1 MDLLIIVTPHFNMT
15 ATAGFIDPFR
25 AANYLDAGTRFRWTF
40 ASMEGGMC
48 PASNGLSILT
58 EPLSVVK
65 NTKQDLVIVSSSW
78 TPEASYSNRLHT
90 ALRTWARKGATLG
103 ALDTGAF
110 ILAKAGL
117 LAGRQTTVHYEHIDA
132 MRELY
137 PDVIVCDELFTF
149 DGNRIACCGGSAAL
163 DFALHIIADT
173 YGASLATAAAHYV
186 FHQSVRAAGTK
197 QFPQAADPPLG
208 QTPAAVKTAIKL
220 MEENLEEP
228 LSIPAV
234 AAGTGLSQRQLDRLF
249 KHFVKKT
256 PALHYRDIRLDRAR
270 GLVTQTD
277 LSMAEIAIASGFS
290 SQVHFSS
297 AYRQRFG
304 LPPRSDR
311 VVGRVPFE
319 YRPLPMGRKKAP

>member
-1 MDLLIIVTPHFNMT
+1 MDLLIIVTPHFNLT

-40 ASMEGGMC
+40 ASMDGGVC

-58 EPLSVVK
+58 EPLSAVRS
-65 NTKQDLVIVSSSW
+65 TKQDIVIVSSSW
-78 TPEASYSNRLHT
+78 TPEASYSSRLHT
-90 ALRTWARKGATLG
+90 ALRAWERKGATLG

-117 LAGRQTTVHYEHIDA
+117 LAGHRTTVHYEHVDA

-137 PDVIVCDELFTF
+137 PDVHVCDELFVF
-149 DGNRIACCGGSAAL
+149 DENRIACCGGSASL
-163 DFALHIIADT
+163 DFALHIIANAH
-173 YGASLATAAAHYV
+173 GASLAAAAAQYV
-186 FHQSVRAAGTK
+186 FHQSIRASGTR
-197 QFPQAADPPLG
+197 QYPQSADPAPG
-208 QTPAAVKTAIKL
+208 QRPAAIKTAIEL
-220 MEENLEEP
+220 MEANLEEP
-228 LSIPAV
+228 LPIPAI
-234 AAGTGLSQRQLDRLF
+234 AARAGISQRQLDRLF
-249 KHFVKKT
+249 KLFVKKT
-256 PALHYRDIRLDRAR
+256 PALLYRDIRLDRAR

-277 LSMAEIAIASGFS
+277 LSMAEIAIASGFA

-319 YRPLPMGRKKAP
+319 YRPLPMQGKKTR